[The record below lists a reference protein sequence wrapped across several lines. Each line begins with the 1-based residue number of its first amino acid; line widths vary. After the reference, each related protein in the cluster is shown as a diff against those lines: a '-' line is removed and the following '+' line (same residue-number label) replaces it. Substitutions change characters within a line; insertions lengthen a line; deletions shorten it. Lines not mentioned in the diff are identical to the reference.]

1 MKKIASF
8 IPICFIL
15 VSTLLLS
22 ACSNAS
28 DEDNVTINVYNWGDY
43 IAEET
48 IANFEAETGIHVNY
62 ELFDSNEAMYAKL
75 KSGAV
80 AYDVLIPSDY
90 MVQKLSSEDMLLP
103 LNYENIPNYAYI
115 GDDYKNLDYDPT
127 NAYSVPYM
135 WGTLGIVYNTT
146 MVSEPVDSW
155 SILFDPTYSGQ
166 IIMKDSVRDAFV
178 PALRLQGAS
187 INSTDK
193 LEWEEALSVL
203 MDQKEIIQGY
213 VADEV
218 RDKMI
223 GEEAALSI
231 MYSGEAVL
239 TLAENEHLAYT
250 VPKEGSNKW
259 FDAMVIPSTSTHK
272 EAAETFI
279 DYMCDPQVAYAN
291 AAYIGYS
298 TPIPKARDLLDDTVK
313 NDPVAYPDSAVL
325 NNCEV
330 FLDLGKDMTD
340 FTNEKWNILKAY

>member
-1 MKKIASF
+1 MKKI
-8 IPICFIL
+8 IPILCLIL
-15 VSTLLLS
+15 VLS
-22 ACSNAS
+22 ACGNNSGN
-28 DEDNVTINVYNWGDY
+28 DQVTINVYNWGDY

-48 IANFEAETGIHVNY
+48 ITNFEEKTGIHVNY

-90 MVQKLSSEDMLLP
+90 MIQKLLNEDMLLP
-103 LNYENIPNYAYI
+103 LNYENIPNYSHI
-115 GDDYKNLDYDPT
+115 SDDYKDLDYDPT
-127 NAYSVPYM
+127 NAYSIPYM

-146 MVSEPVDSW
+146 MVKEPVDSW
-155 SILFDPTYSGQ
+155 SILFDPAYTGQ
-166 IIMKDSVRDAFV
+166 IIMKDSVRDSFV

-193 LEWEEALSVL
+193 LEWEEALSTL
-203 MDQKEIIQGY
+203 MEQKAIIQGY
-213 VADEV
+213 MADEV

-239 TLAENEHLAYT
+239 TLAENENLAYV

-259 FDAMVIPSTSTHK
+259 FDAMVIPSTSTQK

-279 DYMCDPQVAYAN
+279 NYMCDIEVARAN
-291 AAYIGYS
+291 ADYIGYS
-298 TPIPKARDLLDDTVK
+298 TPVPEARDLLDDAVK
-313 NDPVAYPDSAVL
+313 TNPVAYPDSSVL